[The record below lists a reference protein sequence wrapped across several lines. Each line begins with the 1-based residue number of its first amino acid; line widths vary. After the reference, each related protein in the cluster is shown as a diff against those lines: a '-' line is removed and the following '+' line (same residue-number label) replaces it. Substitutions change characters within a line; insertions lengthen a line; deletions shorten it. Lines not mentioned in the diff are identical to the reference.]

1 MEKLAKFVDPLPRLP
16 LAKPIGVRPHPDK
29 PGEKLPYYRVPMR
42 AASVKVHRDLPETRM
57 WGYDGS
63 VPGPTIEVRRGQEI
77 LVDWPNELPVKH
89 MFAVDHNLMGA
100 EADKPEV
107 RTVVHLHG
115 AKAPPVS
122 DGYPENW
129 YPSGRSVT
137 YRYPN
142 GQDASLLW
150 YHDHAMGINRLNM
163 MAGLF
168 GLYVIRDAEEDALDL
183 PRGEYEIPLVLFDRM
198 FTHDGQLYYPVADTE
213 NAPWLP
219 EFFGNAYLVNG
230 KILPYLEVDPRA
242 YRFRIANVS
251 NARFYNL
258 SLANGAEFSQI
269 GTDGG
274 LLPGPVHLKT
284 LFLAPAERA
293 DIVLDFSRF
302 QGEQIVLQ
310 NGVVE
315 VMQFRVARRSTA
327 VAAKPLP
334 ERLRDVPKIAE
345 SQAVRTRYLTLE
357 ENVDVLAAP
366 MIHLLN
372 GARWHEPVT
381 EKPVLGT
388 TEIWAFVNLTED
400 SHPIHLHL
408 VRFQIL
414 DRRPFDDT
422 EYQTHQK
429 LRYTGDAVPPSPGEG
444 GWKDTVQAHPKM
456 VTRIIVPFEGF
467 AGRYVWHCHILEHED
482 NEMMRPYDVLA
493 PGEKA

>member
-1 MEKLAKFVDPLPRLP
+1 
-16 LAKPIGVRPHPDK
+16 
-29 PGEKLPYYRVPMR
+29 
-42 AASVKVHRDLPETRM
+42 M
-57 WGYDGS
+57 WGFGGT
-63 VPGPTIEVRRGQEI
+63 VPGPTIEVRKGEEV
-77 LVDWPNELPVKH
+77 LVDWPNELPGKH

-129 YPSGRSVT
+129 YVSGRSVT

-183 PRGEYEIPLVLFDRM
+183 PSGKYEVPLVLFDRT
-198 FTHDGQLYYPVADTE
+198 FTKDGQLYYPVADAVG
-213 NAPWLP
+213 APWIP
-219 EFFGNAYLVNG
+219 EFFGNAHLVNG
-230 KILPYLEVDPRA
+230 TLLPFLDVEPRM
-242 YRFRIANVS
+242 YRFRIVNVS
-251 NARFYNL
+251 NARFYTL

-269 GTDGG
+269 ATDGG
-274 LLPGPVHLKT
+274 LSPAAIQAKT

-293 DIVLDFSRF
+293 DIVVDFSRF
-302 QGEQIVLQ
+302 RGEQIVLQ

-315 VMQFRVARRSTA
+315 VMQFRVARAPAILPKSLP
-327 VAAKPLP
+327 AK
-334 ERLRDVPKIAE
+334 LRDVPKIPE
-345 SQAVRTRYLTLE
+345 SRAVQTRYLTLA
-357 ENVDVLAAP
+357 ENVDVLNAP

-372 GARWHEPVT
+372 GTRWHEPVT

-422 EYQTHQK
+422 EYQTAEN
-429 LRYTGDAVPPSPGEG
+429 LRYTGDPVPPSPGEG

-456 VTRIIVPFEGF
+456 VTRIIIPFEGF

-482 NEMMRPYDVLA
+482 NEMMRPYDVLNA
-493 PGEKA
+493 GEKG